1 MYNIYTYEKQIAE
14 KNNEILNKEKEKKLE
29 EDHKKITT
37 LLSSKFKKR
46 VEQFLYDMI
55 SKPVIIKNSSY
66 DHLYKTESKNF
77 IFNKFQTDKERIS
90 KYLKTN
96 NFNSTQQI
104 FNHNTNLKK
113 NKSLNDT
120 HSFNTTNTFDEYKP
134 KKKKVYQ
141 PIMRFKP
148 RNDAERILDKINLN
162 GLNELSYESMYK
174 KVNKLLPKNNSVPPP
189 IINEKNKDFININQ
203 SIIKDKN
210 FKKNKKY
217 NIDNVKKSNSK
228 IVKEATKDY
237 HIKTFFNSVNQFSLN
252 LPDYIERK
260 KFGNFVHFNN
270 LNKKLIKN
278 NSTGKL
284 INNLS
289 NNKNKINVK
298 EILNLSKNPFKNENK
313 EEEIQ
318 KNNLKR
324 KINYLFKLSNAE
336 KFSGNVYNDPKNIEL
351 NLNLNKFDKDSE
363 QLSSL
368 TREYNNDNYYINEE
382 DEIIQIDNKSYL
394 KKDLKNISKH
404 ILKKCHFINKKFND
418 SKENYLEEGKGKLM
432 ITNGLSLKEFTKKY
446 NLPFL
451 TKIESNQLI

>member
-1 MYNIYTYEKQIAE
+1 MYNIYTYEKQLAE

-66 DHLYKTESKNF
+66 DHLYKTDSKNF
-77 IFNKFQTDKERIS
+77 IFKNFQTDKERIS
-90 KYLKTN
+90 NYLKTN
-96 NFNSTQQI
+96 NLNSTQQI
-104 FNHNTNLKK
+104 FKQNINLKK

-120 HSFNTTNTFDEYKP
+120 QSFNTTNTFDEYKP
-134 KKKKVYQ
+134 KNKKVYQ

-162 GLNELSYESMYK
+162 RMNELSYESIYK
-174 KVNKLLPKNNSVPPP
+174 KVNQLLHKNKSVPPP
-189 IINEKNKDFININQ
+189 INNEKKKEFINNNTG
-203 SIIKDKN
+203 IIQEN
-210 FKKNKKY
+210 NYEKKKKY
-217 NIDNVKKSNSK
+217 NFDNVKKSNSK

-237 HIKTFFNSVNQFSLN
+237 HIKTFFNAVNHFSLN
-252 LPDYIERK
+252 LPDYIQRK
-260 KFGNFVHFNN
+260 KFGNYIHFNH
-270 LNKKLIKN
+270 LNKKLNKN
-278 NSTGKL
+278 NSTGTL
-284 INNLS
+284 INNPPN
-289 NNKNKINVK
+289 NNKIRIK
-298 EILNLSKNPFKNENK
+298 EILNISKNPFKYQNK
-313 EEEIQ
+313 EEDIQ
-318 KNNLKR
+318 NNTLKR
-324 KINYLFKLSNAE
+324 NITYLYKLSNAE
-336 KFSGNVYNDPKNIEL
+336 KFSGNVYNDPNNIEL
-351 NLNLNKFDKDSE
+351 NLNKCDKDSE

-404 ILKKCHFINKKFND
+404 ILKKCHFLNKKFND

-451 TKIESNQLI
+451 TKIESNQII